1 MITCCRYCV
10 PPKRNAICHGYCK
23 DYLIEKKLHE
33 EEQLKI
39 RKIKDLDSAFSQKIV
54 EQKVKQT
61 RKKNQKRI
69 KNYTN

>member
-1 MITCCRYCV
+1 MIECCRYCV
-10 PPKRNAICHGYCK
+10 PPKRNSTCHCYCK
-23 DYLIEKKLHE
+23 DYKEARENHE
-33 EEQLKI
+33 TERLKI

-69 KNYTN
+69 KNYSN